1 MFFKLAKNNVKKSLK
16 EYLIYFLTIVFGVC
30 IFYVFNS
37 IDSQQAMLNLSES
50 QHKLVKLLIDV
61 IGGVSIFISVILAFL
76 IIYANKFLIKRR
88 KKEFGVYLTLGMKKS
103 SVSKIV
109 IFETLIIGV
118 ISLVI
123 GLLLG
128 VFLSQWLSILT
139 ASLFEVSLKSLE
151 FTFSL
156 AALEKTILYFA
167 IIYFIVILFNTIS
180 ISKYKLVDLIYASK
194 KNEKLK
200 FKNIWVAVIIFVISL
215 ATLVLAYNRI
225 LVNGL
230 TDLDSKLLVTI
241 ILGIIGTFGIFFSL
255 AGFLLEIIKLSKKLY
270 YKNLNLFILKQ
281 INSKINTNFISMS
294 LVCLMLFITIM
305 FLSSGLAL
313 EGIFSNGLAE
323 ATPYDAT
330 VIMNNRNGDINFNIE
345 NSLTQNGVN
354 VEHLI
359 KSKSIINLYS
369 YDKLTYEDITRGVDE
384 KTRNS
389 LKYFLP
395 QSIDL
400 IKLSEYNGNLELL
413 GKEKLSL
420 KNNEFIV
427 LCNIE
432 KIKPYLTNFL
442 NSEGKIDINNN
453 SYIKKSTELLDI
465 AIMNNISKQT
475 VAVILPDN
483 VFENMISKAT
493 LMNVYYS
500 SKVNQTEVEFINS
513 IDKALDLDDMGTI
526 TKIGMYEQNLGLKV
540 MIIYITIYIGIVF
553 LITSAAVLAL
563 QQLTDISD
571 SMQRYE
577 ILRKIGVEDNRLNK
591 SVFIQILIY
600 FALPMLLAVIHSI
613 IGIIV
618 VNDTLVLLGENNVLT
633 NILAVGGAILIIYTV
648 YLIATYVTAKSVIKN
663 KV

>member
-1 MFFKLAKNNVKKSLK
+1 MLFKLAKNNVKKSLK

-167 IIYFIVILFNTIS
+167 IIYFVVILFNTIS

-200 FKNIWVAVIIFVISL
+200 FKNIWVAVIIFIISL

-400 IKLSEYNGNLELL
+400 IKLSEYNDNLKIL

-420 KNNEFIV
+420 KDNEFII
-427 LCNIE
+427 LCNVE
-432 KIKPYLTNFL
+432 KIKPYLSNFL

-475 VAVILPDN
+475 VAVIVPDN
-483 VFENMISKAT
+483 AIPNMTSKT
-493 LMNVYYS
+493 VLMNVYY
-500 SKVNQTEVEFINS
+500 NANATQTEVEFINS